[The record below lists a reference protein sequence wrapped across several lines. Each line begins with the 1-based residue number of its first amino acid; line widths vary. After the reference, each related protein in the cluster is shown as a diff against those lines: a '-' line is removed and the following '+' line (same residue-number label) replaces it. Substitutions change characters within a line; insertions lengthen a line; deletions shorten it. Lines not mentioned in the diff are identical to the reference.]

1 MFKPL
6 RIVPDDTKIR
16 FMRFSRPAVIGSI
29 VACVLSLVLFAVI
42 GLNYG
47 IDFKGGT
54 IVEVRSHTD
63 VADIASLRSKV
74 GGLGLG
80 EVELQEF
87 GDPRDV
93 LIKFESQEGGDVAQQ
108 EAIKKVRGAVAS
120 SVEIRRIEVVGPKV
134 SGELKQQSTIAVL
147 MAIVAVMIY
156 IWFRFEWQFAI
167 GAVASLSHDVV
178 LTIGLFSILGI
189 EFNLTIIAAILTI
202 VGYSLNDTVVVY
214 DRVRENLR
222 KYKKM
227 SLGDLIDMSLN
238 QMLPRTIMTS
248 VSTLL
253 ALLALYIFGGEV
265 IRGFTFAMIWG
276 VFIGTYSSI
285 FVAAP
290 ILIYMGARI
299 DQSSGPKAE
308 EDAVEPATS

>member
-6 RIVPDDTKIR
+6 RLVPDDTKFR
-16 FMRFSRPAVIGSI
+16 FMRVSRPAVFGSI
-29 VACVLSLVLFAVI
+29 TACVLSLVRFVAI

-47 IDFKGGT
+47 SDFKGGT
-54 IVEVRSHTD
+54 VMEVQAKAE
-63 VADIASLRSKV
+63 VADIASLRGKV
-74 GGLGLG
+74 SGLGLG

-87 GDPRDV
+87 GSPRDV
-93 LIKFESQEGGDVAQQ
+93 LIKFEAQEGGDLAQQ
-108 EAIKKVRGAVAS
+108 EAIKKVRAAVAS

-134 SGELKQQSTIAVL
+134 SGELKQQSSIAVL
-147 MAIVAVMIY
+147 MAIIAVMIY

-189 EFNLTIIAAILTI
+189 EFNLTIIAAILT
-202 VGYSLNDTVVVY
+202 T
-214 DRVRENLR
+214 
-222 KYKKM
+222 
-227 SLGDLIDMSLN
+227 LN
-238 QMLPRTIMTS
+238 QMLPRTILTS

-253 ALLALYIFGGEV
+253 ALGSLYIFGGEV

-290 ILIYMGARI
+290 VLIYMGARI
-299 DQSSGPKAE
+299 DQSSGPKVE
-308 EDAVEPATS
+308 EDAVEPAAS